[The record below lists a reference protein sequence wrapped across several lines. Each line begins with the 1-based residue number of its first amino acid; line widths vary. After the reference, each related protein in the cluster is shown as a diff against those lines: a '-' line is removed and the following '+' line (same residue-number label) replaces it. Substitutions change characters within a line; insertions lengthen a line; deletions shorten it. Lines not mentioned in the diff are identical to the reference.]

1 MKTILKSTL
10 IFTLVAVMMFS
21 ALSVASSAAEYDEY
35 TRTIY
40 FINNK
45 EWGNVNAYTWSEENG
60 AETAFPGVEI
70 EKVGTTDIR
79 SDILTD
85 TYDVYALEVDKNDDY
100 VIFNQGFEHG
110 QQSSKVDL
118 RYPWGGVNIIYLDKD
133 NNAIVGH
140 FFDLSRLT
148 PLSE

>member
-21 ALSVASSAAEYDEY
+21 TLSVATSAAQYDEY

-40 FINNK
+40 FIDNK

-60 AETAFPGVEI
+60 EEVAFPGVKI
-70 EKVGTTDIR
+70 DKVGTTDL
-79 SDILTD
+79 LTQ
-85 TYDVYALEVDKNDDY
+85 TYDVYAVNVDKNDDY
-100 VIFNQGFEHG
+100 VIFNQGFKHG
-110 QQSSKVDL
+110 QQSTTVDL
-118 RYPWGGVNIIYLDKD
+118 RYPWGGVNIIYLDQN
-133 NNAIVGH
+133 NNAMVSH
-140 FFDLSRLT
+140 FFDLSRIT

>member
-21 ALSVASSAAEYDEY
+21 TLSIVTSAAEYDEY

-40 FINNK
+40 FIDNK
-45 EWGNVNAYTWSEENG
+45 EWGNVNAYTWSEKNG
-60 AETAFPGVEI
+60 AETAFPGVAI
-70 EKVGTTDIR
+70 DKVGTTDL
-79 SDILTD
+79 LTQ
-85 TYDVYALEVDKNDDY
+85 TYDVYAVKVDKNDDY

-110 QQSSKVDL
+110 QQSTTVDL
-118 RYPWGGVNIIYLDKD
+118 RYPWGGVNIIYLDQN
-133 NNAIVGH
+133 NNAMVSH

-148 PLSE
+148 PLS